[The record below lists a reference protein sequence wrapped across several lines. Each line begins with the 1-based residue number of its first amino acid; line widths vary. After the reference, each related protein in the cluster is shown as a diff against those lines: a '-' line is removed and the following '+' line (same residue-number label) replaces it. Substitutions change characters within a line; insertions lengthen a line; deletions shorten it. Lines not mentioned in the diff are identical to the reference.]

1 MAQAFKDFVVECEMY
16 PYSKENFE
24 IMKECEEISLLSKML
39 ENHYVLQE
47 LALDSVQFEST
58 SYMTEYTQPI
68 EVIEESVKDK
78 ITSLINKVKMMFAHL
93 LDVITRFLTKRSD
106 NIKTKVGIAKAAEQ
120 LASNPEQMK
129 KLAET
134 GKLTWYDKIKLKI
147 GKITKKAPNEKT
159 SVPRMATALLTAQD
173 IVNGAKYH
181 KASADSYT
189 GGTPITEGYLPDT
202 PISEIS
208 KWLEAYAKF
217 NKDESGSMVLPYK
230 VDEDVPTSLA
240 ALTIQME
247 GLASDINRG
256 RSKEKANME
265 AEIINRLTFGGN
277 KVYYYRNLTAEQRD
291 TIKKR
296 FDKIKAD
303 IEALQKEAEKARQES
318 TGFEFTEHFEA
329 KARAFAT
336 LLSVATKYFGKI
348 QKIEA
353 EIEKELRVVDKFI
366 KANSEAL
373 EAKES
378 K

>member
-1 MAQAFKDFVVECEMY
+1 MAQTFKDFVVECEMY

-134 GKLTWYDKIKLKI
+134 GKLTWYDRIKLKV
-147 GKITKKAPNEKT
+147 GKVLKKEPSQK
-159 SVPRMATALLTAQD
+159 SSLPRTATALITAD
-173 IVNGAKYH
+173 NIIKGVKYQ

-202 PISEIS
+202 AVGDIT
-208 KWLEAYAKF
+208 KWLKEYAKF
-217 NKDESGSMVLPYK
+217 NKDESGTMVLPYNAGE
-230 VDEDVPTSLA
+230 VIPTSLA
-240 ALTIQME
+240 ALAVNMY
-247 GLASDINRG
+247 DIAKDIKTG
-256 RSKEKANME
+256 RFKAKDNLE
-265 AEIINRLTFGGN
+265 SEITKRLTFGGEN
-277 KVYYYRNLTAEQRD
+277 KVYYYRNHTAERCDQ
-291 TIKKR
+291 IKKR
-296 FDKIKAD
+296 FNEFKAA
-303 IEALQKEAEKARQES
+303 IEDLQKEAETARKES
-318 TGFEFTEHFEA
+318 TGPEFAGEFEA
-329 KARAFAT
+329 KARAYAT
-336 LLSVATKYFGKI
+336 LLSVATKYFGKL

-366 KANSEAL
+366 KANTEAL
-373 EAKES
+373 EAKEA
-378 K
+378 

>member
-1 MAQAFKDFVVECEMY
+1 MAQTFKDFIVECEMY

-78 ITSLINKVKMMFAHL
+78 ITALINKVKMMFAHL

-120 LASNPEQMK
+120 LAGNPEQMK

-134 GKLTWYDKIKLKI
+134 GKLTWYDKLKLKV
-147 GKITKKAPNEKT
+147 GKITKKVPNEKT

-208 KWLEAYAKF
+208 KWLKEYAKF
-217 NKDESGSMVLPYK
+217 NKDESGSMVLPYN
-230 VDEDVPTSLA
+230 VDEAIPTSLA
-240 ALTIQME
+240 
-247 GLASDINRG
+247 GLAVTMYDIARDINTG
-256 RSKEKANME
+256 RFKANDNLE
-265 AEIINRLTFGGN
+265 SEIANRLTFDGRN
-277 KVYYYRNLTAEQRD
+277 KVYYYRNHTAERCDQ
-291 TIKKR
+291 IKKR
-296 FDKIKAD
+296 FNEFKAF
-303 IEALQKEAEKARQES
+303 IEDLQKKAEKARTES
-318 TGFEFTEHFEA
+318 TGTEFAGEFEV
-329 KARAFAT
+329 KVRAFAT
-336 LLSVATKYFGKI
+336 LLNVATKYFGKL

-353 EIEKELRVVDKFI
+353 EIDKELRAVDKFI
-366 KANSEAL
+366 KANTEAL
-373 EAKES
+373 EAKEA
-378 K
+378 